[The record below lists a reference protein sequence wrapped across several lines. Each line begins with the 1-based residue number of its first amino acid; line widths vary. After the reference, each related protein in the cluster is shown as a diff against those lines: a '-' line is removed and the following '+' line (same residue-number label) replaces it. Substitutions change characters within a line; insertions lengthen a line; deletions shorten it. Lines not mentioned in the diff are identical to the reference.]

1 MFLQN
6 DAYATIRSSMSLE
19 KHPEWAP
26 VFHPSAPNP
35 ACLPC
40 QVGAA
45 SLPQVD
51 PFCCPKVLDFFFLV
65 VILPIP
71 SVFLIFKTFSASSAF
86 SLPPILLLSLS
97 FPILQFLPHPCMYLW
112 SLQRE
117 SKDKIGSFPPHLI
130 FFPLVLR
137 EVRMIRDVSGNGH
150 CSAVWVLQ
158 QGSLVR
164 AVRKWWLERY

>member
-1 MFLQN
+1 MG
-6 DAYATIRSSMSLE
+6 SC
-19 KHPEWAP
+19 
-26 VFHPSAPNP
+26 VPSQCSQP
-35 ACLPC
+35 CLP
-40 QVGAA
+40 
-45 SLPQVD
+45 SLSGGSSKSATSGSILLSQSSR
-51 PFCCPKVLDFFFLV
+51 FFFLV

-150 CSAVWVLQ
+150 CSAVWGLQ